1 MVFYDPEK
9 VTESSGVFI
18 YALSTCVH
26 CKHAKKF
33 LDKIGVKYDFVD
45 VDRLPGGEMQEC
57 LDEMSSY
64 NPSQS
69 FPTIVIGKR
78 IIVGAVEDEISQATA
93 KLHKTGA

>member
-1 MVFYDPEK
+1 MAFYDPEK
-9 VTESSGVFI
+9 VAEGSGVFI

-33 LDKIGVKYDFVD
+33 LDEIGVKYDFVD
-45 VDRLPGGEMQEC
+45 VDRLPEDEMREC
-57 LDEMSSY
+57 LDEMSNY

-78 IIVGAVEDEISQATA
+78 VIVGAVEDEIRQATA
-93 KLHKTGA
+93 KLQKAGA